1 MNLEILKVIYK
12 LITFSWDKR
21 TFLYHSQLVIK
32 REIGI
37 ILLALN
43 GLEKTSQLFCVISL
57 FMQSQTDAVMLRSG
71 GGCHLL
77 QDSFSLF
84 FILSEC
90 SNLWHWLHVC
100 AHCHCCRMKSGNDQM
115 PP

>member
-37 ILLALN
+37 ILLASN

-71 GGCHLL
+71 GG
-77 QDSFSLF
+77 DA
-84 FILSEC
+84 I
-90 SNLWHWLHVC
+90 
-100 AHCHCCRMKSGNDQM
+100 CCRIPSHCFLFCLSVVIYGIGSMFVLIVTAAE
-115 PP
+115 